1 MALTRAHTTAKAQ
14 QSPLIKLSLIE
25 YQNSNSLLTLNHSQ
39 LLNLLIPLFVNWTRY
54 DGASSRERHQ
64 YMVVMLD
71 YAANDPEAVALRKA
85 SAKQMKRT
93 FSSSA
98 VEWDSIKIQSDY
110 GAACSCE
117 YWIKVL
123 INV

>member
-71 YAANDPEAVALRKA
+71 YTANDPEAVALRKA

-117 YWIKVL
+117 Y
-123 INV
+123 

>member
-1 MALTRAHTTAKAQ
+1 
-14 QSPLIKLSLIE
+14 
-25 YQNSNSLLTLNHSQ
+25 
-39 LLNLLIPLFVNWTRY
+39 
-54 DGASSRERHQ
+54 
-64 YMVVMLD
+64 MVVMLD

-117 YWIKVL
+117 Y
-123 INV
+123 